1 MYCMKIVFFCMYT
14 QAQIEL
20 ASFHLIIHL
29 AHSESERDLPQII
42 YQASIM
48 NYTDIITT

>member
-1 MYCMKIVFFCMYT
+1 MYSMKIVFLLYA

-20 ASFHLIIHL
+20 ASLFHLIIHL
-29 AHSESERDLPQII
+29 GHSESERDLPQIT

-48 NYTDIITT
+48 NTYIITI